1 MRRRSIA
8 TDIAIKIGKFR
19 IGLPTFVLIYINI
32 TIGSLILMTTVRSES
47 DPYVDYVVGGG
58 NVWPALLIL
67 TSVVTL
73 HGLLSKN
80 TRITTLGSFGGFLLW
95 AVDLVFWMM
104 QGSLYFDIYTS
115 LWALPMMLFFAFV
128 HIKYSLLQRYERGR
142 HVELI

>member
-1 MRRRSIA
+1 
-8 TDIAIKIGKFR
+8 
-19 IGLPTFVLIYINI
+19 
-32 TIGSLILMTTVRSES
+32 MTTVRSES
-47 DPYVDYVVGGG
+47 DPYVNYVVGGG

-104 QGSLYFDIYTS
+104 QGSLYFDVYTS

>member
-8 TDIAIKIGKFR
+8 TDIAIKIVKFR
-19 IGLPTFVLIYINI
+19 IGLPTLVLIYINI

-47 DPYVDYVVGGG
+47 DPYVNYVVGGG

-67 TSVVTL
+67 TSVLTL

-104 QGSLYFDIYTS
+104 QGSLYFDVYTS

-128 HIKYSLLQRYERGR
+128 HIKYSLLQRYEKDS